1 MEGEELLIIIFGSFA
16 SIVLVCICGKFIK
29 DRETERKE
37 KNKIDNVRKRLMAKN
52 IIHPIIESKDEE
64 VKDEYLQYEIRTPQ
78 ITGEENV

>member
-1 MEGEELLIIIFGSFA
+1 
-16 SIVLVCICGKFIK
+16 
-29 DRETERKE
+29 
-37 KNKIDNVRKRLMAKN
+37 MAKN